1 MTPVQPPVTEK
12 TYTLGRQPDNDVC
25 LDKPQVSGYH
35 ATLTVV
41 SESLMLLEDKGSTNG
56 TFVNGF
62 QVRRALIDPNDKIL
76 LGNLPIDL
84 SKLFARNRP
93 AQPTPASG
101 GSGQDNDF
109 SIAFTHLKTVHEGY
123 QEARKSLQNGE
134 KLKLLG
140 RAVLFF
146 IPHIGMP
153 IGMLMSG
160 FLTNTEK
167 LEALDRGFQLK
178 YICPKCKRYLGNVY
192 WETLANQKRCGC
204 GAIWVAD

>member
-76 LGNLPIDL
+76 L
-84 SKLFARNRP
+84 RR
-93 AQPTPASG
+93 
-101 GSGQDNDF
+101 
-109 SIAFTHLKTVHEGY
+109 AFL
-123 QEARKSLQNGE
+123 
-134 KLKLLG
+134 
-140 RAVLFF
+140 
-146 IPHIGMP
+146 
-153 IGMLMSG
+153 
-160 FLTNTEK
+160 
-167 LEALDRGFQLK
+167 
-178 YICPKCKRYLGNVY
+178 
-192 WETLANQKRCGC
+192 
-204 GAIWVAD
+204 